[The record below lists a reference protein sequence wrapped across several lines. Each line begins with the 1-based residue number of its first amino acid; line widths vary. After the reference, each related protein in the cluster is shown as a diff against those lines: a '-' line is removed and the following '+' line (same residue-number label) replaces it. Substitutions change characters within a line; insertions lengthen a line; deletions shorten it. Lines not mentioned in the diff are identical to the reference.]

1 MNDEHL
7 KNPIKEKFHE
17 IYENFLE
24 TESLINMLLTAL
36 DNEFGPPAM
45 KDIQNYASVIKKH
58 VEKHGIMLDEFMKKL
73 SCPEGQTKLTV
84 LRTYKFD
91 NENDECN

>member
-1 MNDEHL
+1 MNKEQI
-7 KNPIKEKFHE
+7 KNPIKKNFHE

-36 DNEFGPPAM
+36 DNEFEPPEM

-58 VEKHGIMLDEFMKKL
+58 IVKHGIMLDEFLKIFSL
-73 SCPEGQTKLTV
+73 PDEQAKLTV

-91 NENDECN
+91 NEDDK